1 MKSEGGIVNT
11 KHLLDEQTITKIK
24 ITPNKS
30 LPKSPSTCITYQH
43 FILYLL
49 GSMYCARHFIGIESF
64 HSHNKSLRYKVLLYT
79 LCIWETEAQRDSV
92 TCPRSHSWWREG
104 HDLTQESPSRVQARN
119 CYILLPMQDTVWAPK
134 PRSQF
139 LVHTQ
144 VQEFILALYALLF
157 MNNTHPVPAA
167 CTSNTLMFCCFS
179 SSVPIPLLPFCP
191 KESYQAQLPSH
202 FLHTE
207 AATY

>member
-1 MKSEGGIVNT
+1 MQVRLGGSRQLSASGHEQYRPGLSVRSPVDCLARQHKSG
-11 KHLLDEQTITKIK
+11 
-24 ITPNKS
+24 
-30 LPKSPSTCITYQH
+30 
-43 FILYLL
+43 
-49 GSMYCARHFIGIESF
+49 
-64 HSHNKSLRYKVLLYT
+64 
-79 LCIWETEAQRDSV
+79 
-92 TCPRSHSWWREG
+92 
-104 HDLTQESPSRVQARN
+104 
-119 CYILLPMQDTVWAPK
+119 K
-134 PRSQF
+134 P

-207 AATY
+207 AATYQHTCSWACLLHTAPTWELTIPTWVSALPYCLMSLNITLVMQISYYPKQSVSFSSSDHAYGPQYPP